1 MSTSSDTSRAIDRKQ
16 SNGLLFVLLAL
27 TLALA
32 TGCSMSL
39 VDSTPEVLRY
49 CRIAERS
56 EPAGGAAAAGNTSDP
71 SGNAATSD
79 CAGGTDRVC
88 DDDEIADA
96 IARGQAV
103 NCTS

>member
-1 MSTSSDTSRAIDRKQ
+1 MSTSSDTTRAIDRKQ
-16 SNGLLFVLLAL
+16 SNTMLMALVVL

-39 VDSTPEVLRY
+39 VDKTPEILRY
-49 CRIAERS
+49 CQVAERS
-56 EPAGGAAAAGNTSDP
+56 EPSGSPVAAGEVSESAD
-71 SGNAATSD
+71 NAATSD
-79 CAGGTDRVC
+79 CAGGADRVC

-96 IARGQAV
+96 IASGEAV

>member
-1 MSTSSDTSRAIDRKQ
+1 MSTSSDTTRAIDRKQ
-16 SNGLLFVLLAL
+16 SSSLLIVLVVL
-27 TLALA
+27 TLALT

-39 VDSTPEVLRY
+39 VDKSPEVLHY

-56 EPAGGAAAAGNTSDP
+56 EPAGAPDAAEQPPQPAGNAAAG
-71 SGNAATSD
+71 D
-79 CAGGTDRVC
+79 CVGGIDRVC

-96 IARGQAV
+96 IASGQVV